1 MIAFVKPS
9 SMPLGLVLR
18 GFASR
23 HVLLSLHL
31 AALCLVSA
39 IAFRHNIEGLFFS
52 YDGAYMVLLARAQQ
66 DSPQGILELWSDFGQ
81 SIGSIPSAVNARLFP
96 FYWPLFWIGDLETAM
111 IAVYLAITVAV
122 FVAVYLTARFVSA
135 TRGTA
140 LLAAWALCLLMMPIV
155 PQPVLFYHLLL
166 WSGPPAVTTI
176 VVPMIVFALVRRI
189 GSRGFLL
196 DGLCGVGL
204 LALATY
210 LLVAGPIALPLILPA
225 AVTFVV
231 AALCLSTGRREFNRK
246 VLVLLAIIAAA
257 IALRWPWYLFGY
269 FAYSAAYLYPND
281 FVSPYTHPIFISL
294 LFDFHGEA
302 IGWAGLLLAY
312 LALLGALLF
321 CRSDD
326 RRLRYGAL
334 IVLGTM
340 TLAVALCIVL
350 AFVTVLPLPPIYI
363 EVGFW
368 PLYAAYAA
376 LAVVRC
382 LTGASRLLSRLHIRA
397 PRLGSGAALAVLLLT
412 AFGFACVGS
421 RVDGQWPIP
430 PSLPPIVETLASHT
444 AIRNGAPFE
453 GRVATVV
460 PLKSEVDPWVQQRN
474 GMLRLAMATG
484 NDHFSTGLWW
494 YRIPTLLEYNQF
506 SSPAMHAL
514 RKAVL
519 EPSSRPHYRNV
530 SVYTQ
535 PNPRIFEL
543 LGVRYLIVPSTLGQT
558 GTTLQTETIADE
570 TWRLAELPAPNLG
583 TYTPTII
590 EHAPGIS
597 RMIDRLAAADFD
609 PATMAVAA
617 AVDFSQPLVPAK
629 EISLYF
635 SGGDV
640 RVTGTSAGRTL
651 VVIPREYSHCLEL
664 IPNGPGTASLHR
676 VDGLL
681 TGLLFDRQVDA
692 VVAFRT
698 GPFHSPTCRYQDFR
712 DFVGR
717 DGAFQH

>member
-9 SMPLGLVLR
+9 SMPLGLALR

-23 HVLLSLHL
+23 HVLLALHL
-31 AALCLVSA
+31 AVLCLVSA

-52 YDGAYMVLLARAQQ
+52 YDGAYMVLLVQAQQ
-66 DSPQGILELWSDFGQ
+66 GSQQGLLELWSDFGQ
-81 SIGSIPSAVNARLFP
+81 SIGSIQSAVNARLFP
-96 FYWPLFWIGDLETAM
+96 FCWPLFWIGDLETAM
-111 IAVYLAITVAV
+111 IAVYLATTIAV
-122 FVAVYLTARFVSA
+122 FVATYLVARFISA

-140 LLAAWALCLLMMPIV
+140 LLAGWALCLLMMPLV

-166 WSGPPAVTTI
+166 WSDPQAVIMI
-176 VVPMIVFALVRRI
+176 VVPVIVFALVRPI
-189 GSRGFLL
+189 GRRGLL
-196 DGLCGVGL
+196 VDGLCGIGL

-210 LLVAGPIALPLILPA
+210 LLVACPIGLPLIMPA
-225 AVTFVV
+225 SATFIV

-246 VLVLLAIIAAA
+246 VLVLLAIVAAA
-257 IALRWPWYLFGY
+257 IALRWPWYLLGY

-281 FVSPYTHPIFISL
+281 FVSPYSHPIFISL
-294 LFDFHGEA
+294 LFDFQGKA

-312 LALLGALLF
+312 LALVGALLS

-334 IVLGTM
+334 IVLGIM
-340 TLAVALCIVL
+340 ALALALCIAL
-350 AFVTVLPLPPIYI
+350 AFVTVFPLPPIYM

-376 LAVVRC
+376 LAAVRC
-382 LTGASRLLSRLHIRA
+382 LTGASRLLSRFNSRA
-397 PRLGSGAALAVLLLT
+397 PRLGSGAALVVLLLA
-412 AFGFACVGS
+412 AFGLASVGS

-430 PSLPPIVETLASHT
+430 PSLPPIVETLAAHT

-460 PLKSEVDPWVQQRN
+460 PLKSEGDPWVQQRN
-474 GMLRLAMATG
+474 GMLRLAIASG

-519 EPSSRPHYRNV
+519 EPSFRPHYRNV
-530 SVYTQ
+530 SVYTR

-543 LGVRYLIVPSTLGQT
+543 LGVRYLIVPATLGQT
-558 GTTLQTETIADE
+558 GTTLQTETIANE
-570 TWRLAELPAPNLG
+570 TWRLEELPAPNLG

-590 EHAPGIS
+590 EHAPSIS
-597 RMIDRLAAADFD
+597 QMIERVTAADFD
-609 PATMAVAA
+609 PATRAVAA
-617 AVDFSQPLVPAK
+617 VDLGQPLVPAK
-629 EISLYF
+629 EIALHF

-640 RVTGTSAGRTL
+640 RVTGTSSGRTL

-664 IPNGPGTASLHR
+664 IPNGPATASLHR
-676 VDGLL
+676 VDGAL
-681 TGLLFDRQVDA
+681 TGVLFDRTVDA

-698 GPFHSPTCRYQDFR
+698 GPFHNPTCRYEDFR

>member
-1 MIAFVKPS
+1 MTLDLA
-9 SMPLGLVLR
+9 LR
-18 GFASR
+18 RFTSR
-23 HVLLSLHL
+23 HGLLLLHL
-31 AALCLVSA
+31 AALCLLSA

-52 YDGAYMVLLARAQQ
+52 YDGAYMVLIALAQRDSQQ
-66 DSPQGILELWSDFGQ
+66 GLLELWSHFGQ
-81 SIGSIPSAVNARLFP
+81 AIGSIQCTVNAPLFP
-96 FYWPLFWIGDLETAM
+96 FLWPLYWISDLATAE
-111 IAVYLAITVAV
+111 IAVYVTMTVGV
-122 FVAVYLTARFVSA
+122 FVATYLTARFVSA
-135 TRGTA
+135 PRGTA
-140 LLAAWALCLLMMPIV
+140 LLAGWALCLLMMPIV

-166 WSGPPAVTTI
+166 WSAPQMVSI
-176 VVPMIVFALVRRI
+176 VLAPVVIFALVRPI
-189 GSRGFLL
+189 GRRGLL
-196 DGLCGVGL
+196 VDISCGIGL
-204 LALATY
+204 LAFAAY
-210 LLVAGPIALPLILPA
+210 LLVACPIALPLIAPA
-225 AVTFVV
+225 AATFAI
-231 AALCLSTGRREFNRK
+231 AAVFLSDERQERQRK
-246 VLVLLAIIAAA
+246 ILMLLAVTAAA
-257 IALRWPWYLFGY
+257 IAMRWPWYLFGQ
-269 FAYSAAYLYPND
+269 FAYSAAYLYPKD
-281 FVSPYTHPIFISL
+281 FVSPYTHPNFISL
-294 LFDFHGEA
+294 LFDFQGEA

-312 LALLGALLF
+312 LALVGALLS

-340 TLAVALCIVL
+340 ALAVALCIVL
-350 AFVTVLPLPPIYI
+350 AFVKVLPLPPIYA

-382 LTGASRLLSRLHIRA
+382 LTGASRVLSRFHIRA
-397 PRLGSGAALAVLLLT
+397 PRLGSGAALVALLLT
-412 AFGFACVGS
+412 AFGLACVSS

-460 PLKSEVDPWVQQRN
+460 PLKSEADPWVQQRN
-474 GMLRLAMATG
+474 GMLRLAIASG

-530 SVYTQ
+530 AVYTQ

-543 LGVRYLIVPSTLGQT
+543 LGVRYLIVPATLGQT
-558 GTTLQTETIADE
+558 GTTRQIETIANE
-570 TWRLAELPAPNLG
+570 TWRLEELPAPNLG

-590 EHAPGIS
+590 EHAPSIS
-597 RMIDRLAAADFD
+597 QMIDRVAAADFD
-609 PATMAVAA
+609 PATRAVTAG
-617 AVDFSQPLVPAK
+617 DLSQPLVPAK
-629 EISLYF
+629 EIALYF

-640 RVTGTSAGRTL
+640 RVTGTSSGQTL

-664 IPNGPGTASLHR
+664 IPNSPGTASLHR
-676 VDGLL
+676 VDGVL
-681 TGLLFDRQVDA
+681 TGVLFDRKVDA

-698 GPFHSPTCRYQDFR
+698 GPFHNPTCRYQDFR

>member
-1 MIAFVKPS
+1 
-9 SMPLGLVLR
+9 MPLGPVLR
-18 GFASR
+18 RFASR
-23 HVLLSLHL
+23 HGLLLLHL
-31 AALCLVSA
+31 AALCVVSA

-52 YDGAYMVLLARAQQ
+52 YDGAYMVLLAQAQQ
-66 DSPQGILELWSDFGQ
+66 HTQPGILELWSDFGQ
-81 SIGSIPSAVNARLFP
+81 SIGSIQTSVNARLFP
-96 FYWPLFWIGDLETAM
+96 FYWPLFWIGDLKAAM
-111 IAVYLAITVAV
+111 IAAYLAITVAV
-122 FVAVYLTARFVSA
+122 FVTVYLTARFVSA

-140 LLAAWALCLLMMPIV
+140 LLAAWALCLLMMPLV

-166 WSGPPAVTTI
+166 WSAPSAVITI
-176 VVPMIVFALVRRI
+176 VVPAIVFVLVRPI
-189 GSRGFLL
+189 GRHGVLG
-196 DGLCGVGL
+196 DGLCGIGL

-210 LLVAGPIALPLILPA
+210 LLVACPIGLPLVIPA
-225 AVTFVV
+225 SATFTV
-231 AALCLSTGRREFNRK
+231 AALCLSAGRREFIRK
-246 VLVLLAIIAAA
+246 VMVLLAIIAAA
-257 IALRWPWYLFGY
+257 IALRWPWYLLGY
-269 FAYSAAYLYPND
+269 FAYSAAYVYPND

-294 LFDFHGEA
+294 LFDFQGEA

-312 LALLGALLF
+312 LALVGAVLS

-326 RRLRYGAL
+326 RWLRYGAL
-334 IVLGTM
+334 IVLGIM
-340 TLAVALCIVL
+340 ALAVALCIVL
-350 AFVTVLPLPPIYI
+350 ALVTVLPLPPIYM
-363 EVGFW
+363 EVAFW

-382 LTGASRLLSRLHIRA
+382 LAGISRLLSGFHIRA
-397 PRLGSGAALAVLLLT
+397 PRLGSGAALVVLLL
-412 AFGFACVGS
+412 AACGFAWVGA

-430 PSLPPIVETLASHT
+430 PSLPPMVETLTSHT

-474 GMLRLAMATG
+474 GMLRLAIATG

-519 EPSSRPHYRNV
+519 EPSARPHYRNV
-530 SVYTQ
+530 SVYTR
-535 PNPRIFEL
+535 PNVRIFEL
-543 LGVRYLIVPSTLGQT
+543 LGVRYLIVPATLGQT
-558 GTTLQTETIADE
+558 GTTRQIETIANE
-570 TWRLAELPAPNLG
+570 TWRLEELPAPNLG

-590 EHAPGIS
+590 EHAPSIS
-597 RMIDRLAAADFD
+597 QMIERVASEDFD
-609 PATMAVAA
+609 PRTTAIA
-617 AVDFSQPLVPAK
+617 AVDFSQALVPAK
-629 EISLYF
+629 EIALYF

-640 RVTGTSAGRTL
+640 RVTGTSSGQTL

-676 VDGLL
+676 VDGVL
-681 TGLLFDRQVDA
+681 TGLLFDRKVDA

-698 GPFHSPTCRYQDFR
+698 GPFHNPTCRYRDFR

-717 DGAFQH
+717 EGAFRR

>member
-1 MIAFVKPS
+1 
-9 SMPLGLVLR
+9 MPLGLVLR
-18 GFASR
+18 RFTSR
-23 HVLLSLHL
+23 HGLLMLHL

-52 YDGAYMVLLARAQQ
+52 YDGAYMVLLAQAQQ
-66 DSPQGILELWSDFGQ
+66 DSQQGILELWSDFGQ
-81 SIGSIPSAVNARLFP
+81 SIGSIQSTVNARLFP

-122 FVAVYLTARFVSA
+122 FVAAYLAARFVSA

-140 LLAAWALCLLMMPIV
+140 LLAAWALCLLMMPII

-166 WSGPPAVTTI
+166 WSAPPAVITI
-176 VVPMIVFALVRRI
+176 VVPVIVFALVRPI
-189 GSRGFLL
+189 GSRGLL
-196 DGLCGVGL
+196 RDGLCGIGL
-204 LALATY
+204 FALATY
-210 LLVAGPIALPLILPA
+210 LLVACPICLPLILPA
-225 AVTFVV
+225 AATFVV
-231 AALCLSTGRREFNRK
+231 AALCLSTGRREFIRK
-246 VLVLLAIIAAA
+246 VLVLLAITAAA
-257 IALRWPWYLFGY
+257 IALRWPWYLLGY

-294 LFDFHGEA
+294 LFDFQGAA

-312 LALLGALLF
+312 LALVGALLS

-334 IVLGTM
+334 IVLGVM
-340 TLAVALCIVL
+340 ALAIAHCVLL
-350 AFVTVLPLPPIYI
+350 AFVTVLPLPPIYM

-382 LTGASRLLSRLHIRA
+382 LTGASTLLSRFHIRA

-412 AFGFACVGS
+412 AFGLACVGS

-430 PSLPPIVETLASHT
+430 PSRPPIVETLASHT
-444 AIRNGAPFE
+444 AIRNGARFE

-460 PLKSEVDPWVQQRN
+460 PLKSEADPWVLQRN
-474 GMLRLAMATG
+474 GMLRLAIASG

-519 EPSSRPHYRNV
+519 ERSARPHYRNV

-558 GTTLQTETIADE
+558 GTTRQTETIADE
-570 TWRLAELPAPNLG
+570 TWRLEELPAPNLG
-583 TYTPTII
+583 TYTPTIV
-590 EHAPGIS
+590 EHASSIS

-609 PATMAVAA
+609 PARRAVA

-629 EISLYF
+629 EIALYF

-640 RVTGTSAGRTL
+640 RVTGTSSGQTL

-664 IPNGPGTASLHR
+664 IPNSPGTASLHR
-676 VDGLL
+676 VDGVL
-681 TGLLFDRQVDA
+681 TGVLFDRKVDA

-698 GPFHSPTCRYQDFR
+698 GPFHNPTCRYEDFR